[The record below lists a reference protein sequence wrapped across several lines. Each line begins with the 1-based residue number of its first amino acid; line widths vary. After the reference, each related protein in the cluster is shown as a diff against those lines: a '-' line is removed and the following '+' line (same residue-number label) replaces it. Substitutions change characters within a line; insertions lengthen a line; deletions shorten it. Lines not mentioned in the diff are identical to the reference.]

1 MVFNPGNLPYWIF
14 LGTGL
19 VLFVVSIS
27 AGGEDALEGDPEVG
41 FFTEL
46 LFGWLGIGSVPFVLL
61 LAADLSLWGLL
72 GWVANVVLGVPEG
85 AMSGLV
91 FVTSGA
97 AGVLLGGAIA
107 RPIGKIF
114 FASFSEDAS
123 SDRLIGCLGT
133 VSASQIPRLESGKVG
148 QKVGQVDL
156 IDPAKNL
163 VTVNA
168 VIPNDARVVPQR
180 GDRVIAI
187 EQCDDFFVV
196 IADDSID
203 RDRWLGTLRES

>member
-1 MVFNPGNLPYWIF
+1 MVFDLSNLPYWIF

-27 AGGEDALEGDPEVG
+27 AGGEDALEGEAEVG

-61 LAADLSLWGLL
+61 LAADLSLWGILGWMANVLL
-72 GWVANVVLGVPEG
+72 GVKDG
-85 AMSGLV
+85 AASGLI
-91 FVTSGA
+91 FIASGVV
-97 AGVLLGGAIA
+97 GVLLGGAIA

-114 FASFSEDAS
+114 FAPFSEDAS

-133 VSASQIPRLESGKVG
+133 VSAAQIPRMESG
-148 QKVGQVDL
+148 KVGQVDL
-156 IDPAKNL
+156 IDAAKNL

-168 VIPNDARVVPQR
+168 VIPNDARVMPQR

-196 IADDSID
+196 IADGSID
-203 RDRWLGTLRES
+203 RDRWLGTVRR

>member
-1 MVFNPGNLPYWIF
+1 MIFDPGNLPYWIF

-27 AGGEDALEGDPEVG
+27 AGGEEALEGDPDVG

-46 LFGWLGIGSVPFVLL
+46 LFGWLGIGSVPFILL
-61 LAADLSLWGLL
+61 IAADLSLWGLL

-85 AMSGLV
+85 AMSGVV
-91 FVTSGA
+91 FLTSGA
-97 AGVLLGGAIA
+97 AGVLIGGAIA

-133 VSASQIPRLESGKVG
+133 VSASQLPRLESGKVG
-148 QKVGQVDL
+148 QVDL
-156 IDPAKNL
+156 IDAAKNL

-203 RDRWLGTLRES
+203 RDRWLGTVRDA